1 MWNPFAKKPAPATIE
16 TVTLAYHREAI
27 DTLNTEVIRLRAER
41 NNARSARDAAEQRVG
56 RERADS
62 IKKGRLCTELLTER
76 DDARFI
82 LRQIAMMET
91 PTCAH
96 IGRKMAAKA
105 REGLPEFAA
114 GEPVR
119 EVA

>member
-1 MWNPFAKKPAPATIE
+1 MWNPFKKPATIE
-16 TVTLAYHREAI
+16 TVTLVQHREVVAALKLEI
-27 DTLNTEVIRLRAER
+27 ARLAAGRD
-41 NNARSARDAAEQRVG
+41 NAVSARNME
-56 RERADS
+56 RERAVTS
-62 IKKGRLCTELLTER
+62 GRLCTELLTER